1 MEKKSYLCASL
12 VLALI
17 YIFSFTLNVYAMNDS
32 GNQSVQQVLGI
43 QPDGD
48 YSKVDIATSPEGS
61 VIMATVEEP
70 SKIGGCLKG
79 DRVKLINLGNGEWD
93 ITRLANGN
101 SFQFAVHKDDG
112 MTKITKS
119 GEFDQKVAD
128 STIYKKRSYLAVGG
142 GSGGD
147 ADAANMSFEIGSA
160 EKYLF
165 GLGFTYI
172 FSDDDIPSDTLDYPV
187 PHSDYTKLGTKQ
199 DGEWGLYGML
209 GIDIFKGFY
218 LFGLGGVTFQ
228 KEIELAQSNVTGYY
242 TQSDEYQTHGMYGGG
257 IRLGLGETLC
267 LQVELDNRRGVTG
280 MIGFVW

>member
-1 MEKKSYLCASL
+1 MIQLTNLAKSFGGQTLFNDVNLKLSHGQKIGFVGRNGSGKSTLFKIILGEESYDSGDVSIPKNYMIGTLRQHLIFTEKTVREECAL
-12 VLALI
+12 VL
-17 YIFSFTLNVYAMNDS
+17 
-32 GNQSVQQVLGI
+32 
-43 QPDGD
+43 
-48 YSKVDIATSPEGS
+48 PED
-61 VIMATVEEP
+61 EQWNFY
-70 SKIGGCLKG
+70 KIE
-79 DRVKLINLGNGEWD
+79 KL
-93 ITRLANGN
+93 
-101 SFQFAVHKDDG
+101 
-112 MTKITKS
+112 
-119 GEFDQKVAD
+119 
-128 STIYKKRSYLAVGG
+128 
-142 GSGGD
+142 
-147 ADAANMSFEIGSA
+147 
-160 EKYLF
+160 LF

-172 FSDDDIPSDTLDYPV
+172 FTDDDIPSDTLDYPV